1 MASRKPTARKLE
13 ELRQRGC
20 LNLKPDAVVR
30 AWRGGGSAAAE
41 ARSASSSQAERGGG
55 RVPSVDARRHPRT
68 AGQGS
73 GPHSSRALRSVCTST
88 ELRAG
93 IEAAGKKT
101 ALTCTATP
109 ARTDAGIVAD
119 NYEQLRSHV
128 VVGRVSGVRHGLA
141 ILLQK
146 GMAGW
151 MEVCSSCRANA
162 VPTTFRSSSGEDY
175 LLDEHSS
182 ELVDL
187 LANMALKQLM
197 EETRI

>member
-1 MASRKPTARKLE
+1 M
-13 ELRQRGC
+13 
-20 LNLKPDAVVR
+20 
-30 AWRGGGSAAAE
+30 
-41 ARSASSSQAERGGG
+41 
-55 RVPSVDARRHPRT
+55 
-68 AGQGS
+68 
-73 GPHSSRALRSVCTST
+73 
-88 ELRAG
+88 
-93 IEAAGKKT
+93 
-101 ALTCTATP
+101 
-109 ARTDAGIVAD
+109 AD

-151 MEVCSSCRANA
+151 MEVCSSCQAA
-162 VPTTFRSSSGEDY
+162 VVPTAFRSSSGEDY